1 MAYRSLLALT
11 ASVSFAA
18 LSAGAAHAQAAGGT
32 QLEEITVQGQA
43 PGAASGQGGGGAA
56 APVQG
61 APGVATNDGYVAK
74 TTRTATKTDT
84 PVHET
89 PQTINTVTQK
99 QLEDRRPQ
107 SLQEA
112 LTYTPGARI
121 GAFGFDPRY
130 DSFTIRGADVTYT
143 GVFRDG
149 LRQFNSPNGL
159 FRLEPYG
166 IEQISIL
173 KGPAS
178 AIYGAS
184 ASAGIVDLVSKRPT
198 DYKFG
203 EVEAQTGS
211 FNRIQGSFDFGG
223 PVNDEGT
230 VLYRFT
236 GLARDAGTEL
246 KAVSDDRVFFAPAV
260 TFKPTDDTKLT
271 LLAEYMDA
279 TTGGSA
285 AYWNRYDADGNS
297 LGAIRRPL
305 ALKDFNDFNQKQGR
319 FGYEFEH
326 TFNETF
332 SIHQNLR
339 YSGLNTDQEYSGSQ
353 FGDTGLIKER
363 MRSFTA
369 DTFLKTKAFT
379 GPVEHTILTGV
390 DYGYSKYTSRVGYG
404 GFTDPNDIP
413 TPALLNKDRQTQQ
426 LVGAYA
432 QDEIKIDRWRLLL
445 GGRHDWFKSSFRS
458 DQPQL
463 GAPYDGSP
471 DKQNKGKFTGRA
483 GLSYVTPQGFT
494 PYVSYGTSF
503 TPNAGAVLDP
513 DGAGPEVGGVAKPT
527 VGETVEAGVKYD
539 VPGYNASINGSVF
552 WLKQKD
558 GVVYA
563 VTGGSNQQTQLDF
576 RSRGVELDATATLAN
591 GINILATYTYTDTK
605 ILDPRDLKG
614 NELSSIPKH
623 AFALWGG
630 YDFKTGP
637 LNGLGLGLGVRYD
650 GTSEG
655 DTLNRSV
662 IANKARAFVD
672 GKISYDFGA
681 QNPQLKGVSLQVT
694 GTNLLDKSDQVCSS
708 NYCYYDKGRQVI
720 ASIRYRW

>member
-1 MAYRSLLALT
+1 MSSSGAFSVAYRPLLALT
-11 ASVSFAA
+11 ASVSILG
-18 LSAGAAHAQAAGGT
+18 LSAGAAFAQSSAESGT
-32 QLEEITVQGQA
+32 QLEDINVEGQGQ
-43 PGAASGQGGGGAA
+43 GRGTGGGAGT
-56 APVQG
+56 G
-61 APGVATNDGYVAK
+61 APGVATSDGYVAK
-74 TTRTATKTDT
+74 TTRTATKTDL
-84 PVHET
+84 PVNET
-89 PQTINTVTQK
+89 PATINTVTQK

-166 IEQISIL
+166 VEQISIL

-184 ASAGIVDLVSKRPT
+184 ASAGIVDIVSKRPT
-198 DYKFG
+198 DYSFG

-211 FNRIQGSFDFGG
+211 FDRIQGAFDFGG
-223 PVNDEGT
+223 PLTDEGT
-230 VLYRFT
+230 VLYRLT
-236 GLARDAGTEL
+236 GVARDAGTEL
-246 KAVSDDRVFFAPAV
+246 KAVPDDRVFFAPAI
-260 TFKPTDDTKLT
+260 TFKPSDSTKLT

-285 AYWNRYDADGNS
+285 AYWNRYDANFNS
-297 LGAIRRPL
+297 IGGIRRPL

-319 FGYEFEH
+319 IGYEFEH
-326 TFNETF
+326 AFNETF
-332 SIHQNLR
+332 SIHQNVR

-353 FGDTGLIKER
+353 FNDTGLIKEHVR
-363 MRSFTA
+363 AFVA
-369 DTFLKTKAFT
+369 DTFLTTKAFT
-379 GPVEHTILTGV
+379 GPAEHTILTGL
-390 DYGYSKYTSRVGYG
+390 DYGYSKYTSRIGYG
-404 GFTDPNDIP
+404 SFVDPDNIP

-432 QDEIKIDRWRLLL
+432 QDEIKLDRWRLLL
-445 GGRHDWFKSSFRS
+445 GGRHDWFKSEFRS

-463 GAPYDGSP
+463 GLPYDGP
-471 DKQNKGKFTGRA
+471 DKQKDGKFTGRA

-494 PYVSYGTSF
+494 PYASYGTSF
-503 TPNAGAVLDP
+503 TPNAGAVLG
-513 DGAGPEVGGVAKPT
+513 GAVAAPT
-527 VGETVEAGVKYD
+527 VGETVEAGVKYNI
-539 VPGYNASINGSVF
+539 PGYNASINGSAF

-563 VTGGSNQQTQLDF
+563 VTGGANRQVQLDF
-576 RSRGVELDATATLAN
+576 RSRGVELEATATLSN
-591 GINILATYTYTDTK
+591 GVNLLASYTYTDTK
-605 ILDPRDLKG
+605 ILDPSDLKG

-623 AFALWGG
+623 AFSIWGG
-630 YDFKTGP
+630 YDVKTGA

-650 GTSEG
+650 GTSQG
-655 DTLNRSV
+655 DTQNRSV

-681 QNPQLKGVSLQVT
+681 QNPKLKGVSLQVT

-708 NYCYYDKGRQVI
+708 AYCYFDKGRQVI